1 MTSKAG
7 SSNPKKFPKAAVQKL
22 LETWWNS
29 KTQSPLKKPK
39 PPGEAHSKGGTVFD
53 IQPELSSQQA
63 VGVLLDLTEALGY
76 EPKKKVIR
84 RGGYTSKNVFM
95 DHLCNALEKDF
106 NAHYDTSEQSD
117 ATVTQEIHAYA

>member
-7 SSNPKKFPKAAVQKL
+7 LNPKVFPKAAIQKL
-22 LETWWNS
+22 LGTWWSS

-39 PPGEAHSKGGTVFD
+39 PAGDAHSNGGTVFD

-63 VGVLLDLTEALGY
+63 VGVLLDLKDELGY

-84 RGGYTSKNVFM
+84 RGGYSGKSAFI

-106 NAHYDTSEQSD
+106 NAHYGNSEQSD
-117 ATVTQEIHAYA
+117 VTVTQEVHAYA